1 MHGRDHRDASRRVEP
16 ARGAPRT
23 APGRRE
29 RRPWRAALGSSP
41 ASPHDRR
48 PGKAADD
55 RPANRS
61 RSSARGGGPVSA
73 RGPNRLR
80 PRNRLGVTRTAPRA
94 ERGFKCAG
102 SRKGRWAC
110 MCVRAEAEAQSGAPF
125 KPCKTVSASS
135 RTSPNPSARPSESD
149 RRCVSEGPV
158 QVCPDGPTGLP
169 ADPSPGPAL
178 SARRDNAARKGP
190 RNLKRPCG
198 HNRQPARALKIARE
212 GTRNLALLNPIRVSK
227 SRHSA
232 QGIGALQGTLP
243 RGRAAAFDPV
253 QQRRAVRRRPVAGNR
268 PGRARP
274 RIRCARPGRPGPGA
288 GTAADSPGSEVQ
300 SSAFLPWPSS
310 LLLKSFIK

>member
-1 MHGRDHRDASRRVEP
+1 MPAPAVRIPATPQTARPRRRRRSACRWRPTPLGTAQLQHRKGWLSAPAGIAVHGRDHRDASRRVEP

-61 RSSARGGGPVSA
+61 RSSSRGRASGAGPVSA

-110 MCVRAEAEAQSGAPF
+110 VCVTAETEAQSGAPF
-125 KPCKTVSASS
+125 KPCKTASAGSCLSPIPYGRPAPPS
-135 RTSPNPSARPSESD
+135 RTADACPKGPSSSF
-149 RRCVSEGPV
+149 
-158 QVCPDGPTGLP
+158 PDGPTGLP
-169 ADPSPGPAL
+169 ADPAPVNPAIRVL
-178 SARRDNAARKGP
+178 GR
-190 RNLKRPCG
+190 L
-198 HNRQPARALKIARE
+198 PAREEIM
-212 GTRNLALLNPIRVSK
+212 
-227 SRHSA
+227 
-232 QGIGALQGTLP
+232 P
-243 RGRAAAFDPV
+243 RGKDHE
-253 QQRRAVRRRPVAGNR
+253 
-268 PGRARP
+268 
-274 RIRCARPGRPGPGA
+274 
-288 GTAADSPGSEVQ
+288 T
-300 SSAFLPWPSS
+300 
-310 LLLKSFIK
+310 

>member
-1 MHGRDHRDASRRVEP
+1 MRRCLHRTTGNTSQHTPGPAGEWEP
-16 ARGAPRT
+16 AVRRARHTVTRRRGLTCRNLTVAGVVAPARPA
-23 APGRRE
+23 APTMQTDDS
-29 RRPWRAALGSSP
+29 RP
-41 ASPHDRR
+41 R
-48 PGKAADD
+48 PG
-55 RPANRS
+55 PSLS
-61 RSSARGGGPVSA
+61 RAH
-73 RGPNRLR
+73 
-80 PRNRLGVTRTAPRA
+80 T
-94 ERGFKCAG
+94 
-102 SRKGRWAC
+102 
-110 MCVRAEAEAQSGAPF
+110 
-125 KPCKTVSASS
+125 
-135 RTSPNPSARPSESD
+135 
-149 RRCVSEGPV
+149 
-158 QVCPDGPTGLP
+158 
-169 ADPSPGPAL
+169 DPSPGPAL

-310 LLLKSFIK
+310 LLLKSFIKCMQR